1 MGVPNVQMNME
12 KLKMPPLIAL
22 SLSFSLSVSTPFE
35 VAARVNCGAHAAYA

>member
-22 SLSFSLSVSTPFE
+22 SLSLSVSTPFE